1 MIESYG
7 ALWEWTQDLAPPFAL
22 DGRSLADFLDFVG
35 RETGRTVAYRSPQA
49 GQLAKSTLLRGNV
62 EMDPVHALE
71 AILQTTDLVS
81 ETRDGAILV
90 ALRK

>member
-1 MIESYG
+1 
-7 ALWEWTQDLAPPFAL
+7 
-22 DGRSLADFLDFVG
+22 
-35 RETGRTVAYRSPQA
+35 
-49 GQLAKSTLLRGNV
+49 
-62 EMDPVHALE
+62 MDPVNALD